1 MSKETQPT
9 QDKFEGIE
17 NALSRAERYI
27 EENRKSLTIIIAAIV
42 LAVVLYLAFIKFYLQ
57 PKETRAQKQ
66 MFMAEQYFEKDS
78 FKTALN
84 GDGNY
89 PGFLEIIDNYG
100 LTKSANLSRYY
111 AGICYKNLGNY
122 KEAIQYLKKFES
134 DDKIISNIALGSI
147 GDCYANLGDNKQ
159 ALKYYKRAADNEKN
173 DFTTPMYLMRAGI
186 LMEEMN
192 DYKGALKNYQRIEK
206 EYNRAYQEQQ
216 IEKYVERV
224 KIKGNLK

>member
-89 PGFLEIIDNYG
+89 PGFLEIINNYG

-186 LMEEMN
+186 LMEQMN
-192 DYKGALKNYQRIEK
+192 DYQGALKNYQRIEK
-206 EYNRAYQEQQ
+206 EYNRTYQEQQ

>member
-27 EENRKSLTIIIAAIV
+27 VENRKSLTIIIAAIV

-89 PGFLEIIDNYG
+89 PGFLEIINNYG
-100 LTKSANLSRYY
+100 LTKSSNLARYY

-186 LMEEMN
+186 LMEQMN
-192 DYKGALKNYQRIEK
+192 DYQGALKNYQRSFFIFAVIE
-206 EYNRAYQEQQ
+206 NVCTR
-216 IEKYVERV
+216 ISGILRF
-224 KIKGNLK
+224 